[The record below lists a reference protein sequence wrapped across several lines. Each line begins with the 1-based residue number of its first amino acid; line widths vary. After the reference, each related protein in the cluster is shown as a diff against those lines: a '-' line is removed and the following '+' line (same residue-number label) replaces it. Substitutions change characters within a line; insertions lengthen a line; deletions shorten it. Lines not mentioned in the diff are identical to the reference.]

1 MDESP
6 DQIEEHIRSTRE
18 ELGTHFRELESRLK
32 NATNWRLQFE
42 RHTLLFVGAA
52 LAGGFL
58 LSGAFPVRRHTKFR
72 PERAALPRASGT
84 RAFSDGFAKSDV
96 WDVVKTSLAA
106 AAGSQIS
113 SLLGRALL
121 GSLGKNEPPR

>member
-18 ELGTHFRELESRLK
+18 ELGTNFKELETRLK

-42 RHTLLFVGAA
+42 RHTWLFVAAA

-58 LSGAFPVRRHTKFR
+58 LSGAVPTRRRAELGRHRPVT
-72 PERAALPRASGT
+72 RAMGRGEFSEDFPRA
-84 RAFSDGFAKSDV
+84 DV
-96 WDVVKTSLAA
+96 WNVIKTFLAA

-113 SLLGRALL
+113 SLVGRTLL
-121 GSLGKNEPPR
+121 SSLRRNEPRR